1 MDYIK
6 PIKKELNQE
15 MHRVC
20 KTFMLTGTP
29 RETPRYLNLKDYEET
44 DNNSFV
50 IEIMSTIVYELG
62 FQISTPEN
70 YPYIDFDKFWEQFK
84 EYRTKFLLKNYPTI
98 KAY

>member
-1 MDYIK
+1 
-6 PIKKELNQE
+6 
-15 MHRVC
+15 
-20 KTFMLTGTP
+20 
-29 RETPRYLNLKDYEET
+29 
-44 DNNSFV
+44 
-50 IEIMSTIVYELG
+50 MSTIVYELG